1 MKKSGTFKRQT
12 RSIDGR
18 KGDDGKKVVEGKKR
32 SQDTTDM
39 DVDGGSIAVEGVHGG
54 IAEVGMKKAKVAGLA
69 NQSCGAQ

>member
-1 MKKSGTFKRQT
+1 M
-12 RSIDGR
+12 
-18 KGDDGKKVVEGKKR
+18 VEGKKK

-54 IAEVGMKKAKVAGLA
+54 IAEVGMKKSKSSGLA